1 MLDHMSGRLDE
12 SYSPGFKGQQVLKQW
27 KLLPPSTQV
36 LSASLLL
43 GILLGTQLVLE
54 KDGSNI
60 HELGSHLINTTQRK
74 AVSVLNL

>member
-1 MLDHMSGRLDE
+1 MRATALDSKDSRYSSSGSSCLHQPR
-12 SYSPGFKGQQVLKQW
+12 SF
-27 KLLPPSTQV
+27 LP
-36 LSASLLL
+36 LLL